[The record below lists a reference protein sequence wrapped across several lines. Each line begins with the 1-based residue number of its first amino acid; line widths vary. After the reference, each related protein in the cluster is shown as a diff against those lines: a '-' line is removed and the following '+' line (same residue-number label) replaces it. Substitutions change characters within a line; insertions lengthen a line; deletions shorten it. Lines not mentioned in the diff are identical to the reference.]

1 MIVVGGFSAV
11 KSDGPDVKLYDQT
24 GCVDLD
30 F

>member
-1 MIVVGGFSAV
+1 MIVVGGFSTV
-11 KSDGPDVKLYDQT
+11 KSGGPNVKSYDQT